1 MSCISCLFKL
11 IKRLSILVL
20 IISIVLPLLYGSI
33 NHRYIILRLFHSA
46 LSIKHSFIEDHAR
59 PNLSSD
65 YRAFEDILRMKP
77 LLKRTAEEDPTAI
90 LKRIRTGSS
99 MTNIVPKPQLCNIT
113 KEVFEHNG
121 HSVDTFWVDNHQ
133 NKFQR
138 HADHIIIYFHGGAYL
153 FGDIQS
159 EFSIRRRERE
169 RNKRF

>member
-1 MSCISCLFKL
+1 MINKTLAKLAFFAFIST
-11 IKRLSILVL
+11 
-20 IISIVLPLLYGSI
+20 ISIFL
-33 NHRYIILRLFHSA
+33 RYESTNPHHIIFRLFHSA

-153 FGDIQS
+153 SGDIQS
-159 EFSIRRRERE
+159 EFSIRTRERE